1 MGFRFFR
8 RMKIAPGVTLNL
20 SKSGGSVSL
29 GPRGAKV
36 TVGPR
41 GVRRTVGFPGTGIHY
56 TTHSGYGSGTGRR
69 RKGRQAAPVA
79 APPAPRPEDR
89 LTLGFFKRLF
99 TPKGEEHFVDGMR
112 QFVLSHEAAA
122 LGHFAQAAH
131 LADAA
136 FLAGILSLKRKDF
149 QGAERFLKSAESRQ
163 AALGRH
169 FRKYGV
175 EGSAELAVTGQIT
188 AHVAADVRGVLLA
201 LAEAYQ
207 HQGRWKEAAGPLKKL
222 HRRDPADL
230 VVRLSLAELAVDESG
245 TERSYR
251 TAVQLAEGIE
261 NDSALH
267 AALLLYK
274 GMALLRLN
282 LPAAARDTLTAA
294 LRRTKDRP
302 GELLRAIRY
311 ERALAYEAMGQT
323 RRARSEFG
331 RVYAEDSSLKDVAA
345 RLGFG

>member
-41 GVRRTVGFPGTGIHY
+41 GVRRTVGLPGTGIHY
-56 TTHSGYGSGTGRR
+56 TTHSGYGTGAGRRSTGRR
-69 RKGRQAAPVA
+69 SAPVA

-89 LTLGFFKRLF
+89 LSLGFFARLL

-112 QFVLSHEAAA
+112 EFVMTHEAAA
-122 LGHFAQAAH
+122 LNHFAQAAH

-136 FLAGILSLKRKDF
+136 FMAGILSLKRSDF
-149 QGAERFLKSAESRQ
+149 AGAERFLKAAKLRQ

-169 FRKYGV
+169 FQKYGV
-175 EGSAELAVTGQIT
+175 EASAALAVTEQIT
-188 AHVAADVRGVLLA
+188 ALVAADLRGVLLG
-201 LAEAYQ
+201 LVEAYQ
-207 HQGRWKEAAGPLKKL
+207 HQGCWQEAVGPLRQL

-230 VVRLSLAELAVDESG
+230 VVRLSLAEIAVEESG
-245 TERSYR
+245 TRGACR
-251 TAVQLAEGIE
+251 TAVELAKGIE

-274 GMALLRLN
+274 GMALRRLK

-302 GELLRAIRY
+302 DKLLRAIRY
-311 ERALAYEAMGQT
+311 ERALVYEALGRA

-331 RVYAEDSSLKDVAA
+331 KIYAEEPRFEDVAA
-345 RLGFG
+345 RLGLG